1 MAKPLMK
8 VSKRSDIP
16 MFRALDILRQ
26 VNERTAKGIDVRRM
40 GAGQPNVGAP
50 QAALEYAISKIVSDP
65 RQGYT
70 EAVGM
75 PALRERI
82 AAHYQ
87 KTYGVSVDPKNIVVT
102 AGSSSGFI
110 LGFLAAFDAGDRV
123 AVTTPTYPAY
133 RNILKSLNIEVVEIE
148 SREQDN
154 FQPTLDLLQN
164 CGQSFDGLIIN
175 SPSNP
180 AGTMID
186 EGELKKIS
194 AWCAEKGIRLVSD
207 EAYHGITYGKKAQT
221 ALKYSDHALVLNTF
235 SKYFAMTGWRLGWMV
250 LPSELA
256 DPVKK
261 LAENLFVS
269 PPTISQHLAY
279 KIFDHLDVLDGYV
292 ENYRKNREIL
302 MAELPKANIPRFTN
316 ASGAFYVYADV
327 HHLSNNSDEFCRRM
341 LDEAK
346 VSTTPGLDFD
356 LTRGDGT
363 IRICYADE
371 QQNIIEACQRLKNW
385 QS

>member
-194 AWCAEKGIRLVSD
+194 AWCAEKRIRLVSD